1 MQDVTKP
8 LSSCRM
14 TSAKY
19 TAMLIIAL
27 PEPLA
32 SICSTALLAS
42 HWKSRQCLSKMMN
55 IVKLTKDL

>member
-1 MQDVTKP
+1 MHDVTKP
-8 LSSCRM
+8 LSSCRI

-32 SICSTALLAS
+32 I
-42 HWKSRQCLSKMMN
+42 
-55 IVKLTKDL
+55 I